1 MVLKWLGR
9 HLMVKGEYV
18 KLMLSGVK
26 KATIRIGKVKL
37 KYDEMIVHGGGK
49 PIALIK
55 IKSVKYKKVKEL
67 TDVDAKLDGFK
78 SREELIN
85 ELRKVYE
92 DIRDDDWVTIIEF
105 EIVKKL
111 NELDIRDPWLGLK
124 PVDIARIALR
134 YNLGLTDREK
144 EILLD
149 LTRTKSLRRTAI
161 NFFGTIEKRW
171 IIRKVLRK
179 ALSKL
184 IEEGILKVK

>member
-1 MVLKWLGR
+1 VKWLGR

-37 KYDEMIVHGGGK
+37 KYNEMIVHGGGR

-67 TDVDAKLDGFK
+67 TDEDAKLDGFK
-78 SREELIN
+78 SKRELIN

-92 DIRDDDWVTIIEF
+92 NIRDDDWVTIIEF

-111 NELDIRDPWLGLK
+111 NELDIKDPWLGLK

-134 YNLGLTDREK
+134 YNLGLTEKEK

-149 LTRTKSLRRTAI
+149 LTRTRSLRRTAI

-171 IIRKVLRK
+171 IIRKILKKSLHR
-179 ALSKL
+179 L
-184 IEEGILKVK
+184 IEKGILKVK

>member
-1 MVLKWLGR
+1 
-9 HLMVKGEYV
+9 MVKGEYV

-37 KYDEMIVHGGGK
+37 KYNEMIVHGGGR

-55 IKSVKYKKVKEL
+55 IKSVKYKRVKEL
-67 TDVDAKLDGFK
+67 TDMDAKLDGFRSK
-78 SREELIN
+78 EELVK
-85 ELRKVYE
+85 ELKKVYE
-92 DIRDDDWVTIIEF
+92 DIKDDDWVTIIEF
-105 EIVKKL
+105 EIIKKL
-111 NELDIRDPWLGLK
+111 NELDVRDPWLGLK

-134 YNLGLTDREK
+134 YDLGLTDRER

-171 IIRKVLRK
+171 IIRKILRK
-179 ALSKL
+179 ALNKL
-184 IEEGILKVK
+184 IEKGILKVK